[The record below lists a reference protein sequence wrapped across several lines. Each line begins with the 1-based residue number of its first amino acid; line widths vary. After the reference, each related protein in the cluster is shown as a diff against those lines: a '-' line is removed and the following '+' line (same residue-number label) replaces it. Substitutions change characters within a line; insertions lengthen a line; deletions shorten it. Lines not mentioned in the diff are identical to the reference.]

1 MNKLTITDG
10 LDEMILTYQGMTYIL
25 ELKESDLDDHWF
37 TRKNPKGVEFDI
49 NIWCVTDTS
58 KDGWITHK
66 SDIFCRV
73 YQIKIDDDGWCVID
87 TSKWESIKIVRKEV
101 LTHA

>member
-1 MNKLTITDG
+1 MRDMNKLTITDG

-25 ELKESDLDDHWF
+25 ELKEYDLDDHWF

-49 NIWCVTDTS
+49 NIWITDV
-58 KDGWITHK
+58 
-66 SDIFCRV
+66 SDIFCSV
-73 YQIKIDDDGWCVID
+73 YQIKINDDGWCVTD

-101 LTHA
+101 LAHA